1 VVPDDILLGLDA
13 QQLDAVTAGV
23 GTVIVR
29 AGAGSGK
36 TTVLTRR
43 VAWRVANN
51 TADLEHV
58 LAITFTRQAAAELR
72 RRIRTLNLVDD
83 EDAPR
88 RSEFTAG
95 TFHAIAL
102 RLLKQRFD
110 DTNRV
115 APLVVTN
122 RMQIL
127 NTVAGADSRA
137 GGAFELLT
145 LIDWAHAR
153 HLGPAEATTAFQE
166 LGRRMPVTTQRFT
179 EIFTDYEKA
188 KRKRGVVDLNDLI
201 SLVVHE
207 AKYDAAFAES
217 IRWQYRHIHV
227 DEAQDMNPLQYS
239 FLRVL
244 VGNTPDLFIV
254 GDPHQAIYGWNGA
267 DHTLFDDLPDLS
279 TGSYVVELPS
289 NYRCTPQIVAA
300 AVHVLKN
307 AGHDAN
313 EKSLRSDGAPITAVR
328 CATEQE
334 ELATI
339 CEQALR
345 LHAVTGSWDSIAVL
359 SRTNKLASEIVLALQ
374 SARVPVQEI
383 RSDRKYT
390 AALAEASSLGSRH
403 ALAVWA
409 ADAIDTPDEDTDDD
423 IKEVAMSIRMYLAE
437 HPSGPADGRSF
448 QTWTA
453 TTAPLPQY
461 QGVEVLTFHAAKG
474 REWTGVIVSGA
485 ETGLLPH
492 SSAISAEARQE
503 EGRLAYVACTRAAQH
518 LVITWTDKRGGKR
531 TGPSA
536 LLRKLP
542 LGESPLAP
550 PTAEIRS
557 RRSVPIASDPLAV
570 ALKEWRSTAARASR
584 CEPQAVLTD
593 AELERL
599 VRANPQNDVDIVAV
613 LGPIIGGR
621 YSARILAAIADQ

>member
-1 VVPDDILLGLDA
+1 MLLDDILLGLDQ
-13 QQLDAVTAGV
+13 QQLEAVTATA

-43 VAWRVANN
+43 VAWRAANG

-72 RRIRTLNLVDD
+72 RRIRTLSFIAD

-88 RSEFTAG
+88 LNDFAAG

-102 RLLKQRFD
+102 RLLKQRFND
-110 DTNRV
+110 SNRS
-115 APLVVTN
+115 APLVITN
-122 RMQIL
+122 RMAL
-127 NTVAGADSRA
+127 LSTVAGVDSRG
-137 GGAFELLT
+137 GGAFELMT
-145 LIDWAHAR
+145 LIDWAHAQNI
-153 HLGPAEATTAFQE
+153 GPAEAESAIQE
-166 LGRRMPVTTQRFT
+166 RGRRMPVTTKRFI
-179 EIFTDYEKA
+179 EIFTDYERE
-188 KRKRGVVDLNDLI
+188 KRKRGVLDLNDLI

-207 AKYDAAFAES
+207 AKYDGAFAES

-244 VGNTPDLFIV
+244 VGSTPDLFIV

-267 DHTLFDDLPDLS
+267 DPTLFNDLPDLS
-279 TGSYVVELPS
+279 AGSYVVELPS

-307 AGHDAN
+307 AGHDTN
-313 EKSLRSDGAPITAVR
+313 EKSLRADGAAITTVR

-334 ELATI
+334 ELASI
-339 CEQALR
+339 CQQVLR
-345 LHAVTGSWDSIAVL
+345 LHAVTGSWNSISVL
-359 SRTNKLASEIVLALQ
+359 SRTNKLASEIALALQ
-374 SARVPVQEI
+374 SARVPVQET
-383 RSDRKYT
+383 RPGRAYT

-409 ADAIDTPDEDTDDD
+409 ADAIDTPDDDTDDD
-423 IKEVAMSIRMYLAE
+423 TIEIAASIRMYLAE

-448 QTWTA
+448 QTWVT
-453 TTAPLPQY
+453 TTAPTHHHH
-461 QGVEVLTFHAAKG
+461 GVEVLTFHAAKG
-474 REWTGVIVSGA
+474 REWTAVIVSGA

-492 SSAISAEARQE
+492 SSATSPEAQQE

-542 LGESPLAP
+542 LGESLPAP
-550 PTAEIRS
+550 PTPEIRS
-557 RRSVPIASDPLAV
+557 RRSAPHVSDPLAV
-570 ALKEWRSTAARASR
+570 ALNQWRNTAARASR
-584 CEPQAVLTD
+584 CAPEAVLTD
-593 AELERL
+593 AELQRL
-599 VRANPQNDVDIVAV
+599 IRANPQNDADIVAV
-613 LGPIIGGR
+613 LGPIIGTR